1 VAKLT
6 FVFGL
11 LDHLSNHG
19 LHDSNIAI
27 ESTSNEASEQR
38 NPVAFGKTEDQTRNG
53 NATES
58 NENNGLSAIPVRE
71 STPTH
76 GSEGLSYGVGR
87 DQETSVERSIGF
99 VAVVEILDHG
109 VCVGQDGVEGYG
121 LGEAAYCWIGRRSV
135 CWLVSEVR
143 KCTNREL

>member
-6 FVFGL
+6 FVLGL

-38 NPVAFGKTEDQTRNG
+38 NPVAFGKTKDQTRNG

-58 NENNGLSAIPVRE
+58 DENNRLPAIPV
-71 STPTH
+71 
-76 GSEGLSYGVGR
+76 
-87 DQETSVERSIGF
+87 
-99 VAVVEILDHG
+99 
-109 VCVGQDGVEGYG
+109 
-121 LGEAAYCWIGRRSV
+121 
-135 CWLVSEVR
+135 
-143 KCTNREL
+143 